1 MIISCHVK
9 IFSVLAV
16 RGFKD
21 IHLEESTADVVE
33 VSLLVNESNTRIR
46 DE

>member
-1 MIISCHVK
+1 MIISCHVNF
-9 IFSVLAV
+9 FSVLAL

-33 VSLLVNESNTRIR
+33 VFLLVTESDTRIR